1 MGGNLLVT
9 AAADR
14 APEQSDLRGRGGARA
29 AEPQRYPGL
38 DLAAWQEWTMPL
50 PASRAG
56 LLQAGQVIHRGL
68 WGPGACPGQDLAAL

>member
-1 MGGNLLVT
+1 
-9 AAADR
+9 
-14 APEQSDLRGRGGARA
+14 
-29 AEPQRYPGL
+29 
-38 DLAAWQEWTMPL
+38 MPL